1 MKSKILIRGDCM
13 SIYTNSYL
21 PIHSYLANIVSNP
34 KLNLSAQQQKTFQE
48 VLNETTQQFTKEAA
62 KSNTQAMQNSQ
73 MWNLIGAAG
82 MNSAGFS
89 DLLMSGIYTNLGTSS
104 YPFATLTNGFNA
116 SAFNASNSFRNFY
129 YPKNM
134 SSNNANLYSFYNN
147 LNQMRSK
154 F

>member
-21 PIHSYLANIVSNP
+21 PIQRYLANIVSNP
-34 KLNLSAQQQKTFQE
+34 KLNLSAQQQRTFQE

-62 KSNTQAMQNSQ
+62 KSNTQAMQNNQ
-73 MWNLIGAAG
+73 MWKLIGAAG

-89 DLLMSGIYTNLGTSS
+89 DLLMSGIYPNLGTSP

-116 SAFNASNSFRNFY
+116 GAFNAANFLSNLY

-134 SSNNANLYSFYNN
+134 SSNNTNLYSFYNN
-147 LNQMRSK
+147 LNQMRNK